1 MYVYAFMLR
10 CRHCYAAPFSAEGF
24 GRTLIREVATEK
36 ARCVS
41 SQTVP
46 TQQFP
51 HRPLNGDSPVET
63 QNFASHEKVSA
74 RRGSDNVLTMGAFV
88 ARETQDFASLQ
99 ANAIIKIIDYIYFMH
114 VFMRYSA

>member
-63 QNFASHEKVSA
+63 QNFASHGEVST
-74 RRGSDNVLTMGAFV
+74 RKDNHNVLTVGAIV
-88 ARETQDFASLQ
+88 ARETQNLASHEGG
-99 ANAIIKIIDYIYFMH
+99 K
-114 VFMRYSA
+114 RKEG